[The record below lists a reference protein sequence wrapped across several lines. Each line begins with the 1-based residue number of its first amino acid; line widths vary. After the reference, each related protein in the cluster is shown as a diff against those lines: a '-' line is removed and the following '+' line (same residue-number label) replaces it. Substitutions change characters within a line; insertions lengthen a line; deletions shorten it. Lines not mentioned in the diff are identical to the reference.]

1 VSEEIDKVRQNYE
14 KHIFKSERA
23 FALRR
28 MKFDLEVQEVRK
40 NEAAELESVIAES
53 SAKYQEAIKALELES
68 AEALRKW
75 HNPNKNRVITL
86 GEAEKMIEQAKQE
99 VMAQVFNLFQ
109 SMYLGQ

>member
-1 VSEEIDKVRQNYE
+1 VPK
-14 KHIFKSERA
+14 
-23 FALRR
+23 
-28 MKFDLEVQEVRK
+28 
-40 NEAAELESVIAES
+40 
-53 SAKYQEAIKALELES
+53 
-68 AEALRKW
+68 

>member
-28 MKFDLEVQEVRK
+28 MKFDLEVQLNRVGRDIQLMEQEEVRK

-68 AEALRKW
+68 AEA
-75 HNPNKNRVITL
+75 
-86 GEAEKMIEQAKQE
+86 
-99 VMAQVFNLFQ
+99 
-109 SMYLGQ
+109 